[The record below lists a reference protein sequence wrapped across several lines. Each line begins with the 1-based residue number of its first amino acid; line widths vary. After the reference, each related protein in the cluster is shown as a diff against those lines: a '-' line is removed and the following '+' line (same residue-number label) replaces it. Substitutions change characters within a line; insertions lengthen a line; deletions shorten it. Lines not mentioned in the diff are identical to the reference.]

1 MVALGLPVKYNYAKH
16 SCGEKRIMRRLL
28 VIIVIL
34 ILLLCSCGY
43 PDNGYSK
50 GFADGYAAG
59 YEAAI
64 GEVGNRSFPDE
75 IIEDRSIPEPAHTE
89 KPSPSPAPAS
99 APSPAT
105 SPAPADDFPVYV
117 SRNGVMHK
125 RSNCSGMVHYTEM
138 PYSVAKDYY
147 TKKCSKCFK

>member
-1 MVALGLPVKYNYAKH
+1 MYNYH
-16 SCGEKRIMRRLL
+16 EIRNQITHLTWQEVSIMNRNHRLSIL
-28 VIIVIL
+28 IIL
-34 ILLLCSCGY
+34 ILLLCCSCGY
-43 PDNGYSK
+43 SDNGYSK

-64 GEVGNRSFPDE
+64 GEVGNRLFPDE
-75 IIEDRSIPEPAHTE
+75 IVEDRSTPEPAHTE
-89 KPSPSPAPAS
+89 KPTPSPAPAS
-99 APSPAT
+99 ASST
-105 SPAPADDFPVYV
+105 APADDFPVYV

-138 PYSVAKDYY
+138 PYSVAKGYY

>member
-1 MVALGLPVKYNYAKH
+1 MVALGLPVKYNYEKH

-43 PDNGYSK
+43 SDNGYSK

-59 YEAAI
+59 YAAANEEL
-64 GEVGNRSFPDE
+64 GSRSFQE
-75 IIEDRSIPEPAHTE
+75 ETTEDRSLPDLIQAER
-89 KPSPSPAPAS
+89 S
-99 APSPAT
+99 APT
-105 SPAPADDFPVYV
+105 NAPADDFPVYV

-125 RSNCSGMVHYTEM
+125 KSNCSGMVHYTEM

>member
-1 MVALGLPVKYNYAKH
+1 
-16 SCGEKRIMRRLL
+16 MRRIL
-28 VIIVIL
+28 IISFIF

-43 PDNGYSK
+43 SDNGYSK

-59 YEAAI
+59 YAAANEEL
-64 GEVGNRSFPDE
+64 GSRSFQE
-75 IIEDRSIPEPAHTE
+75 ETTEDRSLPEETAEDRSLPDLTQAE
-89 KPSPSPAPAS
+89 RS
-99 APSPAT
+99 APT
-105 SPAPADDFPVYV
+105 SAPADDFPVYV

-125 RSNCSGMVHYTEM
+125 KSNCSGMVHYTEM

>member
-1 MVALGLPVKYNYAKH
+1 MEMVALGLPVKYNYAKH

-59 YEAAI
+59 YAAAI

-75 IIEDRSIPEPAHTE
+75 IIEARSIPEPAHTVE
-89 KPSPSPAPAS
+89 PAPS
-99 APSPAT
+99 APSPAP
-105 SPAPADDFPVYV
+105 PAPADDFPVYV

-125 RSNCSGMVHYTEM
+125 KSNCSGMVHYTEM
-138 PYSVAKDYY
+138 PFSVAMEYY